1 MSRPNEFSDSRL
13 TRNLNELLQELRVAQ
28 AGVQILFAFLLSVAF
43 TERFAHAGAFV
54 HTVHLIT
61 VLLTTAS
68 AALLIAPAAWHRVL
82 FRQRRR
88 AEIIRVANFCA
99 LSGLAML
106 AAAMS
111 ATVLLIVQVVL
122 GPVWGTA
129 IGALTAALFAAL
141 WFLLPLRTRNR

>member
-1 MSRPNEFSDSRL
+1 MSQPDEPSDSRL

-43 TERFAHAGAFV
+43 TERFERASAFV

-88 AEIIRVANFCA
+88 AKIIRVGNACA
-99 LSGLAML
+99 LSGLALL

-111 ATVLLIVQVVL
+111 STVLLIFQVVL
-122 GPVWGTA
+122 ETPWSA
-129 IGALTAALFAAL
+129 AAGALAGALFAIL
-141 WFLLPLRTRNR
+141 WFLLPLRARSR